1 MSASPSRKRPRRSAE
16 SAPIAPPPGMGFD
29 PAPSAP
35 PPPASL
41 VPPPPPSTTTFTTV
55 PPPPPVGA
63 PPATGA
69 TGAVPPPP
77 PPASSMSADAAK
89 AAAQRAA
96 SRVHASLG
104 MISGGPTA
112 IDPARYPGMPPGW
125 GAGMTEAQRDA
136 AYHQHTRQSRRL
148 YVGNLPKRASPE
160 DIVKFF
166 NDAMLASGAA
176 TRPDLGDPVLA
187 ANANLEKGFAF
198 VEFRLVEDAESALA
212 FDGVV
217 FENANIN
224 VRRPNDYD
232 PSKNPLGPG
241 GVGGGPV
248 VGAADAT
255 LGAAA
260 PGGGGSHHH
269 ASSSHQKNLIAHQSD
284 APIGTIADPT
294 GQTPP
299 VVIATPALATDRGRV
314 PRRVPDGPNKLY
326 VGGFDPLHAASQ
338 IRATLEAVGGPLKSF
353 AVMPDARGAPTG
365 HAFFEY
371 QDARLTRVAEE
382 ALTGIRPGPGPG
394 RLACRRTHPAEEE
407 EEGGGGGAAAAKK
420 KEGREGQK
428 NASAS
433 AGKEKEGSSREVS
446 DAATYEIPRAAIP
459 MLESPSDLVWVYNAV
474 CASHDAVE
482 AGEVEDAIRRE
493 AARLAAWA
501 PDRVRSARAH
511 PDGRVTLAFE
521 PGGGD
526 GSGTDAAARAV
537 AGIGGVAFEG
547 RTLWAR
553 FAPRDK
559 ENKDAGEEEGLGGG
573 GGGVIVAGLPP
584 PPPPPPP
591 KPVAT

>member
-1 MSASPSRKRPRRSAE
+1 MPRFVQGVAVGGTPASPSGGEAGRRRWRPFSLRQMGTLVGLAVFALLVREARRAPSFDALGQVE
-16 SAPIAPPPGMGFD
+16 SSRAD
-29 PAPSAP
+29 PA
-35 PPPASL
+35 
-41 VPPPPPSTTTFTTV
+41 
-55 PPPPPVGA
+55 GA
-63 PPATGA
+63 RAT
-69 TGAVPPPP
+69 
-77 PPASSMSADAAK
+77 D
-89 AAAQRAA
+89 
-96 SRVHASLG
+96 
-104 MISGGPTA
+104 
-112 IDPARYPGMPPGW
+112 
-125 GAGMTEAQRDA
+125 
-136 AYHQHTRQSRRL
+136 RRL
-148 YVGNLPKRASPE
+148 G
-160 DIVKFF
+160 
-166 NDAMLASGAA
+166 
-176 TRPDLGDPVLA
+176 
-187 ANANLEKGFAF
+187 
-198 VEFRLVEDAESALA
+198 VE
-212 FDGVV
+212 
-217 FENANIN
+217 
-224 VRRPNDYD
+224 
-232 PSKNPLGPG
+232 
-241 GVGGGPV
+241 
-248 VGAADAT
+248 DAT

-260 PGGGGSHHH
+260 PGGGL
-269 ASSSHQKNLIAHQSD
+269 SHQKNLAQSSD

-299 VVIATPALATDRGRV
+299 VVIATPALATDRARV

-371 QDARLTRVAEE
+371 QDPRLTRVAEE

-407 EEGGGGGAAAAKK
+407 EEGGGGGAAAKK

-537 AGIGGVAFEG
+537 AGMGGLAFEG

-559 ENKDAGEEEGLGGG
+559 ERDDAGEEEGVGGG